1 MKTMSNRDR
10 DKAWDADE
18 LERLA
23 RELVDTL
30 VRMGYPE
37 A

>member
-1 MKTMSNRDR
+1 MSNRGK

-18 LERLA
+18 RERLA
-23 RELVDTL
+23 RELVETL